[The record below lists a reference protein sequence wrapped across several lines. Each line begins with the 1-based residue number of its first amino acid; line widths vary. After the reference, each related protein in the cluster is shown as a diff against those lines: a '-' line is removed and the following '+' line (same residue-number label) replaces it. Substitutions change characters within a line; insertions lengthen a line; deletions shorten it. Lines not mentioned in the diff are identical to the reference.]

1 MYNTIDVDCTLIDR
15 RDSLAVLAQRWVNVR
30 EGVGAGVRCTVWV
43 RLRLR
48 LSSMV
53 RVILRIG
60 FVLVL
65 RLGLVLGLWLVVRIR
80 VTIPLGDIRF
90 SMA

>member
-48 LSSMV
+48 LRLSSMV

-60 FVLVL
+60 FV
-65 RLGLVLGLWLVVRIR
+65 
-80 VTIPLGDIRF
+80 
-90 SMA
+90 

>member
-1 MYNTIDVDCTLIDR
+1 MYNTIDVDCTLTDR
-15 RDSLAVLAQRWVNVR
+15 RDSFAVLAQRWVNIR
-30 EGVGAGVRCTVWV
+30 EWVVAGVRCTVWV
-43 RLRLR
+43 RLR

-65 RLGLVLGLWLVVRIR
+65 RLGLVLGL
-80 VTIPLGDIRF
+80 
-90 SMA
+90 